1 MSLRPEVSGFRLDAL
16 RGVLGCGDPA
26 TADGAAA
33 HAARL
38 VPGGIGAL
46 VAQIAH
52 GLVLGGPGPDIE
64 DENVVLAVIALAL
77 FEQEHLRTDSS
88 VWGSWFRDW
97 ARGDW
102 KSVAGGAAL
111 PADPDRAGELITYA
125 LVERPLVGRRQ
136 FSHWTTYGYLTHAEV
151 GELLHH
157 AELAPGLT
165 ADPSGFARDFFGR
178 LRTIH
183 DAGLDYW
190 FYGA

>member
-1 MSLRPEVSGFRLDAL
+1 M
-16 RGVLGCGDPA
+16 GV
-26 TADGAAA
+26 
-33 HAARL
+33 
-38 VPGGIGAL
+38 
-46 VAQIAH
+46 
-52 GLVLGGPGPDIE
+52 PGPDVE

-77 FEQEHLRTDSS
+77 FEQEHL
-88 VWGSWFRDW
+88 
-97 ARGDW
+97 
-102 KSVAGGAAL
+102 
-111 PADPDRAGELITYA
+111 PD
-125 LVERPLVGRRQ
+125 
-136 FSHWTTYGYLTHAEV
+136 HAEV